1 MTGKEIRQRREQ
13 MEMTA
18 TELAEALGLPPE
30 TLAQWEQDQSQLEY
44 PRMFEL
50 ALEQLAFQRVTQFK
64 GTMGRIAQQR
74 LQTLVA
80 LNAEM
85 EADLRAGASN
95 SHA

>member
-13 MEMTA
+13 MEMTSA
-18 TELAEALGLPPE
+18 ELAEALAVPLE
-30 TLAQWEQDQSQLEY
+30 TLTQWEVDQSVFEHSRLL
-44 PRMFEL
+44 EL

-64 GTMGRIAQQR
+64 GAMGRIAQQR

-85 EADLRAGASN
+85 DAEMRAGASD
-95 SHA
+95 SRA

>member
-13 MEMTA
+13 MEITA
-18 TELAEALGLPPE
+18 TELAEALGIPSE
-30 TLAQWEQDQSQLEY
+30 TLAQWEQDQNHPEY

-64 GTMGRIAQQR
+64 GAMGRIAQQR
-74 LQTLVA
+74 LQTLVT

-85 EADLRAGASN
+85 RANESQA
-95 SHA
+95 

>member
-13 MEMTA
+13 MEMTSA
-18 TELAEALGLPPE
+18 ELAEALGLPPE

-64 GTMGRIAQQR
+64 GAMGRIAQQR